1 MPTFADFLETPTKV
15 NPSDQRA
22 KDVDRAAILQAEFAK
37 AKARMA
43 TDPSAQADVASLT
56 RELGRM
62 NLAPSSVP
70 SAPQTG
76 TFADFLDMPAPT
88 GGSGRGG
95 QGGPTAAELAAYQA
109 KPQGIVA
116 QAFQRA
122 LQLKQRAP
130 GEIASALDVVGNI
143 PSAVAGT
150 VGYGAGRVFG
160 LSPEEATAASQ
171 PVSQALANPVGR
183 LTGTVGTPGY
193 QGSLPTQAQQAV
205 GGAIAQ
211 GAEAIGQRTGISPT
225 DIEQGVNAAMMALP
239 AGVKP
244 VKAGIAKIKAA
255 LPEYTFEAA
264 TPGSVG
270 AAAVPTETV
279 GLGSAGAAA
288 SKTDPYAG
296 QITGE
301 ESARGGQFPQ
311 IKLSKISQ
319 DVPQSEQAVRAQ
331 IANEI
336 LGDSG
341 QIRPGVV
348 TGNENT
354 LRNEHTLAKMPDAT
368 PEGQV
373 YKQQIANEQNALSNY
388 AQERVKAT
396 GADPSLID
404 DEQRGR
410 AVNDVFYG
418 NHPDDPV
425 PTSITGYFQR
435 AKEQIY
441 QSAKDR
447 FGNNPIQTSNVDNL
461 LNNPQWTAGLEI
473 KGNQGV
479 ASSAQKFLNL
489 AKNVGF
495 EDASGVMQPAG
506 SVSAYDAVRKA
517 LNSEWSPQNSRAI
530 AAVNSAIDK
539 DIASA
544 ADPSLYKLGDNI
556 HKLEK
561 TIFESKGIADIFA
574 PQDKNGVTLSS
585 VPVEKVLSKLNNLP
599 IEQWR
604 HINDTLNQFASGN
617 LRDAPEGMPSIPTE
631 LQNAASA
638 AQKEIAGALA
648 RKVYESG
655 ASKIGTWNQN
665 SVNSTLNSTI
675 GQKILQTFPQ
685 DEVAKFH
692 TLNRGGYL
700 MPGVHSYEG
709 AALQQKRVGNL
720 AGTLAEK
727 GLTAGGAGL
736 GGAFFGPPG
745 AAAGAGI
752 GQQVGGKVAGALE
765 QRALS
770 KRATK
775 AVEEMQKA
783 AALNKTSL
791 KDIGK

>member
-1 MPTFADFLETPTKV
+1 MKPTGPNPVAEALTTLASGTLAVPVSAVGGIAANLTSGKFGTQEGIQTAENAAKNIQGAMTYQPKTQQGQNYIQQLQSAFEASKLPPIIPEAAGFAPLAGPAAAEARGV
-15 NPSDQRA
+15 AR
-22 KDVDRAAILQAEFAK
+22 DVTGQLL
-37 AKARMA
+37 
-43 TDPSAQADVASLT
+43 S
-56 RELGRM
+56 
-62 NLAPSSVP
+62 PSSV
-70 SAPQTG
+70 
-76 TFADFLDMPAPT
+76 
-88 GGSGRGG
+88 
-95 QGGPTAAELAAYQA
+95 A
-109 KPQGIVA
+109 KPG
-116 QAFQRA
+116 
-122 LQLKQRAP
+122 
-130 GEIASALDVVGNI
+130 
-143 PSAVAGT
+143 
-150 VGYGAGRVFG
+150 
-160 LSPEEATAASQ
+160 
-171 PVSQALANPVGR
+171 PV
-183 LTGTVGTPGY
+183 
-193 QGSLPTQAQQAV
+193 
-205 GGAIAQ
+205 
-211 GAEAIGQRTGISPT
+211 
-225 DIEQGVNAAMMALP
+225 DIAAMQQQFA
-239 AGVKP
+239 AK
-244 VKAGIAKIKAA
+244 KAGLTPTSIA
-255 LPEYTFEAA
+255 PN
-264 TPGSVG
+264 
-270 AAAVPTETV
+270 ETV

-288 SKTDPYAG
+288 SKTDPYANK
-296 QITGE
+296 ITGE

-435 AKEQIY
+435 AKEQIF

-506 SVSAYDAVRKA
+506 SVSAYREVRKA

-544 ADPSLYKLGDNI
+544 ADPSLYKLADNI

-574 PQDKNGVTLSS
+574 PKDKNGVTLSS
-585 VPVEKVLSKLNNLP
+585 VPVEKILSKLNNLP

-604 HINDTLNQFASGN
+604 HIHDTLNQFASGS
-617 LRDAPEGMPSIPTE
+617 LRDAPEGMPSIPPE

-783 AALNKTSL
+783 AALNKTLL